1 MRNIS
6 HDSMHRSCKVDFVLI
21 VHGHTN
27 EEFGFAR
34 GAANIL
40 SQFVPIQNE
49 VVRVASYGSIS
60 HVRKLPLISPRQKTV
75 QYGWN
80 LAFQNELAV
89 NQPDLFLCHLCLAC
103 SSAILRPFRC
113 RPIMIDLARRFR
125 VTFVG
130 KSGIRKVGV
139 G

>member
-1 MRNIS
+1 EMCNSS

-40 SQFVPIQNE
+40 SQVVPIQNE
-49 VVRVASYGSIS
+49 VVWIASHGGIS
-60 HVRKLPLISPRQKTV
+60 HVRELPLIPPRQKAV

-89 NQPDLFLCHLCLAC
+89 NEPDLFLCHLCLAC
-103 SSAILRPFRC
+103 SSAILRPFWC
-113 RPIMIDLARRFR
+113 RSIMIDLARRVR
-125 VTFVG
+125 VTFIG
-130 KSGIRKVGV
+130 KGGIGKV
-139 G
+139 